1 MGTQTGEQR
10 VTVMGAAVSASGVR
24 LERIAVTVLD
34 DEGALIG
41 TAETDSKG
49 EYAVEVATAGGLTV
63 EFTTPTGQTAS
74 AAVDVA
80 SKTSVTVNLVVPLN
94 GKPIIVVPVPTPT
107 PSPTAGTP
115 LLSTPT
121 PSPGQ
126 PTATPVPPPVGQT
139 PTPVPTSTP
148 APVPTAPIYTPPPDD
163 GSVCEIDSGVDA
175 EGEPPVVCCTDQQVA
190 EEGCCNDYFRNK
202 GLC

>member
-24 LERIAVTVLD
+24 LEGIGVTVLD
-34 DEGALIG
+34 DAGMPIG
-41 TAETDSKG
+41 TTETNSAG
-49 EYAVEVATAGGLTV
+49 EYEVQVTRASGLIV
-63 EFTTPTGQTAS
+63 KFTTPTGETAS
-74 AAVDVA
+74 AAVNVA
-80 SKTSVTVNLVVPLN
+80 NQTSVTVNLVVPPS
-94 GKPIIVVPVPTPT
+94 GQPIVVVPVPTPT
-107 PSPTAGTP
+107 PSPTVGSP
-115 LLSTPT
+115 LSTPT
-121 PSPGQ
+121 PAPGQ

-148 APVPTAPIYTPPPDD
+148 PPVPTAPIYTPPPDD